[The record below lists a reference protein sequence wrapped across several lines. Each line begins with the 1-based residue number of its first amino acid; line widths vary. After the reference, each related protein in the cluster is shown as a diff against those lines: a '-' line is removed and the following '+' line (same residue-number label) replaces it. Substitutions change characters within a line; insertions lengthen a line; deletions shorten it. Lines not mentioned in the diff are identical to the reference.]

1 MPGFTTVSDNYLFHV
16 GETTFDFKLT
26 RSGNS
31 IYGTASNISRSFTDT
46 RIYEINIEYEYINYG
61 VTRTASLNYNV
72 QYNSFGSISFW
83 CEDGDTWDTIRF
95 QFKNA
100 KFKVI
105 LENII

>member
-1 MPGFTTVSDNYLFHV
+1 MPGFTTVSDNYLFHI
-16 GETTFDFKLT
+16 GETTFDFTLT
-26 RSGNS
+26 RTGNS
-31 IYGTASNISRSFTDT
+31 IHGTASNISRSFTDT

-83 CEDGDTWDTIRF
+83 CEEGDTWDTIKF